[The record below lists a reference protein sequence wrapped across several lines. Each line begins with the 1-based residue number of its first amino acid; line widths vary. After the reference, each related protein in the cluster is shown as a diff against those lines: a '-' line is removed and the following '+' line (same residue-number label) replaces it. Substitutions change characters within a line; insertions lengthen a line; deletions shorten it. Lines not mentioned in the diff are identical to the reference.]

1 MSKNIKR
8 IISMILALGVISSS
22 APAANINFL
31 ITKAY
36 ASEDN
41 DNDEDYLDS
50 LDIYDEDGDLVKL
63 YSNNDYTDKVSG
75 SDVDEG
81 ETYYAKTSSDTVSI
95 DIEGPKDKYVRV
107 FNGTSSSSK
116 GVEVGDDIKLSEDSA
131 TTTLT
136 IKVYGE
142 APEDDMRYRD
152 NDDYDVLSTYRVKVE
167 YTGYDEETKSS
178 NIFLERLSVD
188 NNMIDLSSSKLSYTY
203 NVDENVKEATIRAT
217 PEDDDYDVTIDD
229 KKVYSSDNYKRT
241 VNLDEGTNEFEIELE
256 DGDKDRKY
264 TLIIN
269 RGKPSTVNT
278 SNSQSGNSEDYDNI
292 YLDKMTLDG
301 KLISLSKDIVNYSY
315 SVPSYTDEVE
325 IKAEPEKD
333 NYTVKVNNEYVDESE
348 DYKKT
353 VHLLNG
359 NNPIK
364 IDVKNDNS
372 GEERIYTLNVIRG
385 TASATDTSSTQNN
398 TSSGNKNNQWVQVNG
413 AWHYNDAS
421 GNPVRNTWV
430 QNYYLLDSGNMAT
443 GWLNY
448 SGNWYYLGSDG
459 ARKTGWQLVD
469 GIWYYLDS
477 QGKIQTGWIK
487 DSSGKYYYLN
497 SYGAMVYNTIIDGYK
512 LGADG
517 AWIVK

>member
-1 MSKNIKR
+1 
-8 IISMILALGVISSS
+8 MIQAIL
-22 APAANINFL
+22 
-31 ITKAY
+31 
-36 ASEDN
+36 
-41 DNDEDYLDS
+41 
-50 LDIYDEDGDLVKL
+50 
-63 YSNNDYTDKVSG
+63 
-75 SDVDEG
+75 
-81 ETYYAKTSSDTVSI
+81 
-95 DIEGPKDKYVRV
+95 
-107 FNGTSSSSK
+107 
-116 GVEVGDDIKLSEDSA
+116 
-131 TTTLT
+131 
-136 IKVYGE
+136 
-142 APEDDMRYRD
+142 
-152 NDDYDVLSTYRVKVE
+152 
-167 YTGYDEETKSS
+167 
-178 NIFLERLSVD
+178 
-188 NNMIDLSSSKLSYTY
+188 
-203 NVDENVKEATIRAT
+203 
-217 PEDDDYDVTIDD
+217 
-229 KKVYSSDNYKRT
+229 
-241 VNLDEGTNEFEIELE
+241 
-256 DGDKDRKY
+256 
-264 TLIIN
+264 
-269 RGKPSTVNT
+269 
-278 SNSQSGNSEDYDNI
+278 QSGTSEDYDNI

-301 KLISLSKDIVNYSY
+301 KLISLSKDIINYSY
-315 SVPSYTDEVE
+315 SVPSYTDKVE

-333 NYTVKVNNEYVDESE
+333 NYTVKVNDEYVDESE
-348 DYKKT
+348 DYKAT

-413 AWHYNDAS
+413 AWQYNDAS

-469 GIWYYLDS
+469 GVWYYLDS

-497 SYGAMVYNTIIDGYK
+497 SYGAMVYNTTIDGYK